1 MWCTCRVVVLPI
13 ETYCCFAV
21 LVGVAVV
28 VAEAPVWGM
37 GRPVTH
43 CLHVISFRQK
53 LPSYKLSYERKP
65 LRFVIGCC
73 CCCCCC
79 YCVRVFLINCT
90 LVSSTLK
97 TITSFIYR
105 PMQAEAKKYT
115 SLLAN
120 SRGLGL
126 SIMPGLC
133 RFILSE
139 IISKHWKRKK
149 MYPPVNAQ

>member
-1 MWCTCRVVVLPI
+1 MTAKKCTKRRDTSAELLFCQSKLI
-13 ETYCCFAV
+13 AV
-21 LVGVAVV
+21 LLFSLASPSSLLKLPFGG
-28 VAEAPVWGM
+28 W
-37 GRPVTH
+37 RPVTH

-105 PMQAEAKKYT
+105 PRQKQKNTRLYLPT
-115 SLLAN
+115 L
-120 SRGLGL
+120 
-126 SIMPGLC
+126 
-133 RFILSE
+133 
-139 IISKHWKRKK
+139 
-149 MYPPVNAQ
+149 VV